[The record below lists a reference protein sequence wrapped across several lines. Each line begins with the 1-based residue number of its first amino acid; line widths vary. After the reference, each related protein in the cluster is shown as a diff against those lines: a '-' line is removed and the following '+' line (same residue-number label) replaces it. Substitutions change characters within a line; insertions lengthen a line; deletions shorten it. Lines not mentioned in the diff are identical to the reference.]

1 MYCKKRL
8 SFDTSAVNALADDAD
23 SLPLLAG
30 IRTGYFTR
38 LTCPSIEEPL
48 ATPDTARRAV
58 LFRTLRKLLIN
69 GECVQTHDFITSTLI
84 RNYEEYGTSKWA
96 SMDIRFKACEDG
108 IARDD
113 FLNAHGDNVRAF
125 NLEAEKEFER
135 LFLDERPNFERLF
148 LDAAWRPAN
157 TRELLDLLLNG
168 QGDGEAFSITGA
180 QLYKRT
186 AGYLPTKDKLR
197 AFVLDCPPFLAV
209 MLATLQAHYEW
220 TIRERPVSIHKR
232 VNRMDLF
239 AAIYLPYCDVY
250 VTRDVEQMGCLTEV
264 ASLAGLSTDVIHY
277 HEFRAKLDPFAPLQL
292 SA

>member
-1 MYCKKRL
+1 MYGMKRL
-8 SFDTSAVNALADDAD
+8 SLDTSAVNALADDSG

-38 LTCPSIEEPL
+38 LTCPSIEEPW
-48 ATPDTARRAV
+48 ATPDPVRRAV
-58 LFRTLRKLLIN
+58 LFRTLRKLLID
-69 GECVQTHDFITSTLI
+69 GECLQTHDFLTSTLV

-96 SMDIRFKACEDG
+96 STDIRFKACEEA
-108 IARDD
+108 IARDE
-113 FLNAHGDNVRAF
+113 FLDAHTNNVRAF

-135 LFLDERPNFERLF
+135 LLDERPNFERLF

-157 TRELLDLLLNG
+157 ARELLDLLLNG
-168 QGDGEAFSITGA
+168 DGDGEAFSIAGA

-197 AFVLDCPPFLAV
+197 AFVLDCPPFLAA
-209 MLATLQAHYEW
+209 MLAALQASYEW
-220 TIRERPVSIHKR
+220 AVREKQVKLRKR

-250 VTRDVEQMGCLTEV
+250 VTGDVEQMGCLTEV

-277 HEFRAKLDPFAPLQL
+277 HEFRVKLDPFSPLRL